1 MEPNYTA
8 LMPQQ
13 GRTLPTVD
21 LSMLLNQAAYAV
33 TVRLGAALAEI
44 DVSFKTYCVLKK
56 GVEGDFT
63 QAQLAE
69 RAWMD
74 KTTMVNVLDDMERSG
89 LASRTM
95 SPTDR
100 RVRIVAITAKG
111 RSLLNKA
118 DAIAPCP
125 APADRNS
132 SPSSPP
138 WWTARS
144 PPHSTW
150 RSNSAVPGA
159 PRADCS
165 GSPAFSL
172 TTPTSRP
179 YLTSSWTEST
189 RGAGC
194 GATDAGIPLVR
205 RRMHAVV
212 TGCRAL

>member
-1 MEPNYTA
+1 MEPDYTGF
-8 LMPQQ
+8 MPQH

-21 LSMLLNQAAYAV
+21 LSMLLNQASYAV
-33 TVRLGAALAEI
+33 SMRLGAALAAI
-44 DVSFKTYCVLKK
+44 DISVKTYCVLAK

-118 DAIAPCP
+118 DAIVQTTYDEVLESMTGARRTEFLNELTALVEGPLAAPFHMEEQL
-125 APADRNS
+125 R
-132 SPSSPP
+132 
-138 WWTARS
+138 TRRS
-144 PPHSTW
+144 KS
-150 RSNSAVPGA
+150 
-159 PRADCS
+159 
-165 GSPAFSL
+165 
-172 TTPTSRP
+172 
-179 YLTSSWTEST
+179 
-189 RGAGC
+189 
-194 GATDAGIPLVR
+194 
-205 RRMHAVV
+205 
-212 TGCRAL
+212 